1 MIQLIQF
8 RVNNTRKSKKL
19 IKMTIWWGLGRG
31 RVGVITCVTLEIV
44 PILCC
49 KSFRIAF
56 STPLTEEQCLHN
68 IVFKIHCLKFLA
80 SISLMHCSD
89 FIFIISTI
97 CNGKMAV
104 DASVEA
110 AIEKCY
116 AKIQDLGSP
125 AISKMELLVTLYDC
139 HKELHLRWCRGPSST
154 RGYKLSFCID
164 HCVNFP
170 CLQKKLCHLFFTFC
184 GSLSISDMFFFWK
197 VDKKEL
203 LEVLR
208 SFYISTHHFSQ
219 TFRTSFS
226 IIWKNSFRYE
236 RWECDK
242 DL

>member
-1 MIQLIQF
+1 M
-8 RVNNTRKSKKL
+8 
-19 IKMTIWWGLGRG
+19 
-31 RVGVITCVTLEIV
+31 ITCVTLEIV

-56 STPLTEEQCLHN
+56 SKPLTEEQCLHN

-104 DASVEA
+104 DTSVEA

-139 HKELHLRWCRGPSST
+139 HKELHLRCCSGRSST
-154 RGYKLSFCID
+154 RRYKLSFCID

-170 CLQKKLCHLFFTFC
+170 CLQKNFATIFLLFVEVC
-184 GSLSISDMFFFWK
+184 PSVIYFFFSEK
-197 VDKKEL
+197 MIKKN
-203 LEVLR
+203 
-208 SFYISTHHFSQ
+208 F
-219 TFRTSFS
+219 
-226 IIWKNSFRYE
+226 
-236 RWECDK
+236 
-242 DL
+242 